1 MPRVGW
7 PNPRRLVLR
16 ELHRYNSRDKAV
28 SRRSSSTFP
37 LTSSIGYA
45 RLHLEY
51 WQVLRDDRNQPPK
64 PECLC
69 GSATYSF
76 GLFRAIPKTAGW
88 KPRATE
94 RSTAFASRTFKAS
107 ISRWVKKRLE
117 FRTTVCPSRRP
128 EHCYVQSEI
137 VNLQSARPA
146 GLSPAVSVAPA
157 PEARQ
162 ENPDSR
168 FQMRHH
174 QTQFCA
180 KQSQQVIEN
189 KR

>member
-1 MPRVGW
+1 MAEI
-7 PNPRRLVLR
+7 N
-16 ELHRYNSRDKAV
+16 HQSRNV
-28 SRRSSSTFP
+28 F
-37 LTSSIGYA
+37 
-45 RLHLEY
+45 
-51 WQVLRDDRNQPPK
+51 
-64 PECLC
+64 C
-69 GSATYSF
+69 GSATYAF

-94 RSTAFASRTFKAS
+94 RSTAFASRMFKAS

-128 EHCYVQSEI
+128 EHCYVQSKI

-174 QTQFCA
+174 QTIFVQNKA
-180 KQSQQVIEN
+180 NKLLRINASVMSQKFVEKFSSGIQL
-189 KR
+189 